1 MYGEPGERLTM
12 GLNLWVQPSLTE
24 PAGQGLNQAGSAPL
38 EGPAGPSMP
47 GYIYIRAAPFWGVM
61 KNVISF
67 GSIFPARVQY
77 IFSAVLWFALHC
89 GRAEIQASFI
99 LQRPFSLIT
108 SHAKRLEYDIF
119 EEIGIP
125 NTKVSIISIHPASSI
140 NCTFVSFGMLP
151 EPRHACI
158 SLPALSLLRSSL
170 IELVLQKINL
180 TLTPIFGEALF
191 FEENM
196 KEAEGPAENIY
207 VQMTNVDGSTVA
219 PPVTLQASILSDYG
233 TVALL
238 PNRLRQ
244 LADTVIGFREQN
256 LGLNHS
262 VFGEVKSVVLSSYLN
277 NLISS
282 SEPPTPSPSLSPSPS
297 PSDHRIDSYS
307 SNSAAPNPSF
317 YHEYK
322 LRGRSPQS
330 VHKVFYDSTL
340 VVQDKESIEAS
351 TFKDA

>member
-1 MYGEPGERLTM
+1 
-12 GLNLWVQPSLTE
+12 
-24 PAGQGLNQAGSAPL
+24 
-38 EGPAGPSMP
+38 
-47 GYIYIRAAPFWGVM
+47 
-61 KNVISF
+61 
-67 GSIFPARVQY
+67 
-77 IFSAVLWFALHC
+77 
-89 GRAEIQASFI
+89 
-99 LQRPFSLIT
+99 
-108 SHAKRLEYDIF
+108 
-119 EEIGIP
+119 
-125 NTKVSIISIHPASSI
+125 
-140 NCTFVSFGMLP
+140 MLP
-151 EPRHACI
+151 EPRQASI

-191 FEENM
+191 FEVLKFPGGITVIPLKTAFIWERTKILFNFTVSNSVVHIQENM
-196 KEAEGPAENIY
+196 KELKDQLKFGLNLRPYE
-207 VQMTNVDGSTVA
+207 MTNVDGSTVA

-340 VVQDKESIEAS
+340 VVQDKESIEDSAS
-351 TFKDA
+351 KMPDSFRSSSTSGIKARLQTAAWLVLTATTSAWILLHCSS